1 MALIWLQGL
10 KLDISEQTNKNVDFD
25 FLIFDSNLA
34 KLNKNWVNM
43 FQMIII
49 FTLESKIG
57 FLNLGFG
64 TYYDHCELK
73 SIDENLL

>member
-1 MALIWLQGL
+1 M
-10 KLDISEQTNKNVDFD
+10 DFD

-64 TYYDHCELK
+64 TYYDHCAGVPLK
-73 SIDENLL
+73 SCSAPIRSLEL